1 MDALLQEGMKNMVLD
16 LRQNPGGFL
25 QVATKIIDE
34 FLEDGKL
41 IVFTKNKRNKIDKSF
56 ATSKGNF
63 EKGHVYV
70 LIDGGSASASEI
82 VAGALQDNDQGTV
95 IGRRSFGKGLV
106 QQEMDLGDGSAVR
119 LTVSR
124 YYTPTGRSIQKEYNH
139 GAEDYFN
146 ESVNRFE
153 EGELINE
160 DSIKVVDSLKYTT
173 PKGKIVYGG
182 GGIVPDVFV
191 ALDTTQ
197 YIDRIHFTTINDFAF
212 DYLDTHRD
220 EFKGLTF
227 EQFDKSFNKNNAI
240 YKAYI
245 KSIENN
251 FHYRKE
257 EDKEELI
264 NQYLKAVFAQQ
275 LFDANAYF
283 KIINRDDQMIEKTI
297 ELNRK
302 GKPISQ

>member
-1 MDALLQEGMKNMVLD
+1 
-16 LRQNPGGFL
+16 
-25 QVATKIIDE
+25 
-34 FLEDGKL
+34 
-41 IVFTKNKRNKIDKSF
+41 
-56 ATSKGNF
+56 
-63 EKGHVYV
+63 
-70 LIDGGSASASEI
+70 
-82 VAGALQDNDQGTV
+82 
-95 IGRRSFGKGLV
+95 
-106 QQEMDLGDGSAVR
+106 MDLGDGSAVR

-124 YYTPTGRSIQKEYNH
+124 YYTPTGRSIQKEYSN

-153 EGELINE
+153 EGELISE